1 MQLKTYKIKS
11 FFFYKFMIN
20 FRVKEEILVKNI
32 HGQNILAAAIAVSL
46 GCSLTE
52 FLPAAYAAPTDTA
65 QTASNDADDS
75 LMDFS
80 LDAMTVEAKRPDWES
95 KLSPGTVNIVRPD
108 EFKGEQKSLPD
119 LLLTVPGVHVR
130 EVNGKG
136 QYTTVTMRG
145 STAAQVG
152 IFIDGVLANLG
163 GDTAVDLSTIPV
175 KNVERIEVYRGYI
188 PSRFGG
194 TFMGGVINIVTKK
207 PETTDVSLEVGKSS
221 YGGKRGSMEITAP
234 LGDGSLMVGTNYE
247 SSDGDFKYK
256 NYAAERYL
264 PYGEQQI
271 AGQQKVIDNFNNET
285 IDYMTKG
292 AVINLQQEQ
301 IDYYKAN
308 NDAWLGFVRSDSLKD
323 AIYDNR
329 YEYAKK
335 DVGNSNLYLIE
346 QQVVDRG
353 LKDEYLKR
361 GYDDSDWHEALQ
373 YDWIGSSF
381 GEGVLTPEI
390 KEEILK
396 EYGDKVV
403 QNNID
408 KWTNDADP
416 DKNKNQAGRKE
427 SLEKLKQKQKEA
439 ANATR
444 YRKYNDYEKTSTI
457 VKWQNKNWVIKG
469 TYDTLD
475 RHMPDSVWLGDV
487 NAAVYNNGVD
497 LSDRYYY
504 DSRRQKQNSAS
515 LMLQN
520 RQEVGKLEWGWMLDY
535 MYQNKKYRAEHIN
548 TAYPNSEWDMQNQ
561 PLREWSRYKSNKYTA
576 QIDGGY
582 KLNDNN
588 MLDFLINY
596 SKEGLDIDGSN
607 MAKILGGQASQNFLS
622 AQIRNRYEQELFN
635 VQLQDSITLDKE
647 GTWIFTPS
655 VRYNQSKI
663 TGFSDGK
670 RFTDGQ
676 ASWIH
681 PKDSQTKGKATWQLA
696 LKKEVNENLTLR
708 MTGGTYY
715 RLLNMAEIAG
725 DGAGILPAPRN
736 HNGEGAMFPVPEEGK
751 QFDIS
756 AIMNNKLLGADNST
770 TLTYYWRDST
780 NMLQLERAGKDYW
793 SYFNDNKG
801 KSHGIELQSS
811 FKWNK
816 FDLDLQVTYLNTS
829 AYNKHTATQFG
840 EYAPVWPTYQ
850 PEWEGNIRLTYRPS
864 EKFSVFAEGHYTDEY
879 FTYYNKATSGKL
891 SPYLSGKPVCSL
903 FVMNSGLK
911 WMPKKNWQLTFGCND
926 ILNKGPKSKIRSDAA
941 FMVPGYI
948 NPEFPIQGRTYYVT
962 ARYQF

>member
-1 MQLKTYKIKS
+1 M
-11 FFFYKFMIN
+11 
-20 FRVKEEILVKNI
+20 KNI
-32 HGQNILAAAIAVSL
+32 NGQNILAAAIAVSL

-439 ANATR
+439 ENATR

-457 VKWQNKNWVIKG
+457 LKWQNKNWVIKG

-793 SYFNDNKG
+793 SYFNDNEG

>member
-1 MQLKTYKIKS
+1 M
-11 FFFYKFMIN
+11 
-20 FRVKEEILVKNI
+20 KNI

-46 GCSLTE
+46 GCSFTE

-207 PETTDVSLEVGKSS
+207 PETTNVSLEVGKSS

-520 RQEVGKLEWGWMLDY
+520 RQEIGKLEWGWMLDY
-535 MYQNKKYRAEHIN
+535 MHQDKKYRAEHIN

-725 DGAGILPAPRN
+725 DGAGILPAPKN

-756 AIMNNKLLGADNST
+756 AIMHNKLLGADNST

-840 EYAPVWPTYQ
+840 EYASVWPTYQ

-864 EKFSVFAEGHYTDEY
+864 EKFSLFAEGHYTDEY

>member
-1 MQLKTYKIKS
+1 M
-11 FFFYKFMIN
+11 
-20 FRVKEEILVKNI
+20 KNI

-439 ANATR
+439 ENATR

-811 FKWNK
+811 FKWDK

-840 EYAPVWPTYQ
+840 EYASVWPTYQ

-911 WMPKKNWQLTFGCND
+911 WMPEKNWQLTFGCND

>member
-1 MQLKTYKIKS
+1 M
-11 FFFYKFMIN
+11 
-20 FRVKEEILVKNI
+20 KNI
-32 HGQNILAAAIAVSL
+32 NGQNILAAAIAVSL

-535 MYQNKKYRAEHIN
+535 MYQDKKYRAEHIN

-561 PLREWSRYKSNKYTA
+561 PLREWSSYKSNKYTA

-811 FKWNK
+811 FKWDK

-840 EYAPVWPTYQ
+840 EYASVWPTYQ

>member
-1 MQLKTYKIKS
+1 M
-11 FFFYKFMIN
+11 
-20 FRVKEEILVKNI
+20 KNI
-32 HGQNILAAAIAVSL
+32 NGQNILAAAIAVSL

-475 RHMPDSVWLGDV
+475 RHMPDSVWLGGV

-535 MYQNKKYRAEHIN
+535 MYQDKKYRAEHIN

-561 PLREWSRYKSNKYTA
+561 PLREWSSYKSNKYTA

-801 KSHGIELQSS
+801 RSHGIELQSS
-811 FKWNK
+811 FKWDK

-840 EYAPVWPTYQ
+840 EYASVWPTYQ

>member
-1 MQLKTYKIKS
+1 M
-11 FFFYKFMIN
+11 
-20 FRVKEEILVKNI
+20 KNI
-32 HGQNILAAAIAVSL
+32 NGQNILAVAIAVSL
-46 GCSLTE
+46 GCCFAD
-52 FLPAAYAAPTDTA
+52 FLPAAYAEPNDTA
-65 QTASNDADDS
+65 QTANDEIDDPS
-75 LMDFS
+75 MDFS
-80 LDAMTVEAKRPDWES
+80 LETMTVEAKRPDWES

-207 PETTDVSLEVGKSS
+207 PETTNVSLEVGKSS

-264 PYGEQQI
+264 PYGAEQI

-292 AVINLQQEQ
+292 AVINLKQEQ

-361 GYDDSDWHEALQ
+361 GYDDSDWHDALK

-403 QNNID
+403 QGNID

-457 VKWQNKNWVIKG
+457 VKWQNKNWVVKG

-535 MYQNKKYRAEHIN
+535 MHQDKKYRAEHIN

-596 SKEGLDIDGSN
+596 SKERLDIDGSN
-607 MAKILGGQASQNFLS
+607 LAKILGGQASQNFLS

-635 VQLQDSITLDKE
+635 IQLQDSITLDKE

-725 DGAGILPAPRN
+725 DGAGILPAPKN
-736 HNGEGAMFPVPEEGK
+736 HNGDGAMFPVPEEGK

-756 AIMNNKLLGADNST
+756 AIMHNKLLGADNST

-801 KSHGIELQSS
+801 KSHGVELQSS
-811 FKWNK
+811 FKWDK

-864 EKFSVFAEGHYTDEY
+864 EKFSLFAEGHYTDEY

>member
-1 MQLKTYKIKS
+1 M
-11 FFFYKFMIN
+11 
-20 FRVKEEILVKNI
+20 KNI

-207 PETTDVSLEVGKSS
+207 PETTNVSLEVGKSS

-264 PYGEQQI
+264 PYGKQQI

-439 ANATR
+439 ENATR

-811 FKWNK
+811 FKWDK
-816 FDLDLQVTYLNTS
+816 FDLDLQITYLNTS

-840 EYAPVWPTYQ
+840 EYASVWPTYQ

>member
-1 MQLKTYKIKS
+1 M
-11 FFFYKFMIN
+11 
-20 FRVKEEILVKNI
+20 KNI

-65 QTASNDADDS
+65 QTVSNDADDS

-439 ANATR
+439 ENATR

-535 MYQNKKYRAEHIN
+535 MYQDKKYRAEHIN

-811 FKWNK
+811 FKWDK

-840 EYAPVWPTYQ
+840 EYASVWPTYQ

>member
-1 MQLKTYKIKS
+1 M
-11 FFFYKFMIN
+11 
-20 FRVKEEILVKNI
+20 KNI

-194 TFMGGVINIVTKK
+194 TFIGGVINIVTKK

-439 ANATR
+439 ENATR

-457 VKWQNKNWVIKG
+457 IKWQNKNWVIKG

-535 MYQNKKYRAEHIN
+535 MYQDKKYRAEHIN

-811 FKWNK
+811 FKWDK

-840 EYAPVWPTYQ
+840 EYASVWPTYQ

>member
-1 MQLKTYKIKS
+1 M
-11 FFFYKFMIN
+11 
-20 FRVKEEILVKNI
+20 KNI

-439 ANATR
+439 ADATR

-811 FKWNK
+811 FKWDK

-840 EYAPVWPTYQ
+840 EYASVWPTYQ

>member
-1 MQLKTYKIKS
+1 M
-11 FFFYKFMIN
+11 
-20 FRVKEEILVKNI
+20 KNI
-32 HGQNILAAAIAVSL
+32 NGQNILAAAIAVSL
-46 GCSLTE
+46 GCSLAD
-52 FLPAAYAAPTDTA
+52 FLPVAYAAPADTA

-80 LDAMTVEAKRPDWES
+80 LDTMTVEAKRPDWES

-264 PYGEQQI
+264 PYGAEQI

-292 AVINLQQEQ
+292 AVINLKQEQ

-361 GYDDSDWHEALQ
+361 GYDNSDWHEALQ

-396 EYGDKVV
+396 EYGDKIV
-403 QNNID
+403 QGNID

-457 VKWQNKNWVIKG
+457 VKWQNKNWVVKG

-535 MYQNKKYRAEHIN
+535 MHQDKKYRAEHIN

-596 SKEGLDIDGSN
+596 SKERLDIDGSN
-607 MAKILGGQASQNFLS
+607 LAKILGGQASQNFLS

-635 VQLQDSITLDKE
+635 IQLQDSITLDKE

-725 DGAGILPAPRN
+725 DGAGILPAPKN
-736 HNGEGAMFPVPEEGK
+736 HNGDGAMFPVPEEGK

-756 AIMNNKLLGADNST
+756 AIMHNKLFGADNST

-801 KSHGIELQSS
+801 KSHGVELQSS
-811 FKWNK
+811 FKWDK

-864 EKFSVFAEGHYTDEY
+864 EKFSLFAEGHYTDEY
-879 FTYYNKATSGKL
+879 LTYYNKATSGKL

>member
-1 MQLKTYKIKS
+1 M
-11 FFFYKFMIN
+11 
-20 FRVKEEILVKNI
+20 KNI

-457 VKWQNKNWVIKG
+457 LKWQNKNWVIKG

-535 MYQNKKYRAEHIN
+535 MYQDKKYRAEHIN

-840 EYAPVWPTYQ
+840 EYASVWPTYQ

>member
-1 MQLKTYKIKS
+1 M
-11 FFFYKFMIN
+11 
-20 FRVKEEILVKNI
+20 KNI

-194 TFMGGVINIVTKK
+194 TFIGGVINIVTKK

-439 ANATR
+439 ENATR

-457 VKWQNKNWVIKG
+457 IKWQNKNWVIKG

-811 FKWNK
+811 FKWDK

-840 EYAPVWPTYQ
+840 EYASVWPTYQ

>member
-1 MQLKTYKIKS
+1 M
-11 FFFYKFMIN
+11 
-20 FRVKEEILVKNI
+20 KNI

-439 ANATR
+439 ENATR

-811 FKWNK
+811 FKWDK

-864 EKFSVFAEGHYTDEY
+864 EKFSIFAEGHYTDEY

>member
-1 MQLKTYKIKS
+1 M
-11 FFFYKFMIN
+11 
-20 FRVKEEILVKNI
+20 KNI

-207 PETTDVSLEVGKSS
+207 PETTNVSLEVGKSS

-439 ANATR
+439 ENATR

-535 MYQNKKYRAEHIN
+535 MYQDKKYRAEHIN

-561 PLREWSRYKSNKYTA
+561 PLREWSSYKSNKYTA

-811 FKWNK
+811 FKWDK

-840 EYAPVWPTYQ
+840 EYASVWPTYQ

>member
-1 MQLKTYKIKS
+1 
-11 FFFYKFMIN
+11 
-20 FRVKEEILVKNI
+20 VKNI
-32 HGQNILAAAIAVSL
+32 NGQNILAAAIAVSL

-80 LDAMTVEAKRPDWES
+80 LDTMTVEAKRPDWES

-207 PETTDVSLEVGKSS
+207 PETTNVSLEVGKSS

-439 ANATR
+439 ENATR

-926 ILNKGPKSKIRSDAA
+926 IFNKGPKSKIRSDAA

>member
-1 MQLKTYKIKS
+1 
-11 FFFYKFMIN
+11 
-20 FRVKEEILVKNI
+20 
-32 HGQNILAAAIAVSL
+32 
-46 GCSLTE
+46 
-52 FLPAAYAAPTDTA
+52 
-65 QTASNDADDS
+65 
-75 LMDFS
+75 MDFS

-408 KWTNDADP
+408 KWMNDADP

-439 ANATR
+439 ENATR

-535 MYQNKKYRAEHIN
+535 MYQDKKYRAEHIN

-696 LKKEVNENLTLR
+696 LKKEVNEKLTLR

-811 FKWNK
+811 FKWDK

-840 EYAPVWPTYQ
+840 EYASVWPTYQ

>member
-1 MQLKTYKIKS
+1 M
-11 FFFYKFMIN
+11 
-20 FRVKEEILVKNI
+20 KNI
-32 HGQNILAAAIAVSL
+32 NGQNILAAAIAVSL

-756 AIMNNKLLGADNST
+756 AIMHNKLLGADNST

>member
-1 MQLKTYKIKS
+1 M
-11 FFFYKFMIN
+11 
-20 FRVKEEILVKNI
+20 KNI
-32 HGQNILAAAIAVSL
+32 NGQNILAAAIAVSL

-439 ANATR
+439 ENATR

-535 MYQNKKYRAEHIN
+535 MHQDKKYRAEHIN

-864 EKFSVFAEGHYTDEY
+864 EKFSLFAEGHYTDEY

-926 ILNKGPKSKIRSDAA
+926 IFNKGPKSKIRSDAA

>member
-1 MQLKTYKIKS
+1 M
-11 FFFYKFMIN
+11 
-20 FRVKEEILVKNI
+20 KNI
-32 HGQNILAAAIAVSL
+32 NGQNILAAAIAVSL

-439 ANATR
+439 ENATR

>member
-1 MQLKTYKIKS
+1 M
-11 FFFYKFMIN
+11 
-20 FRVKEEILVKNI
+20 KNI
-32 HGQNILAAAIAVSL
+32 NGQNILAAAIAVSL

-416 DKNKNQAGRKE
+416 NKNKNQAGRKE

-457 VKWQNKNWVIKG
+457 LKWQNKNWVIKG

-811 FKWNK
+811 FKWDK

-840 EYAPVWPTYQ
+840 EYASVWPTYQ

>member
-32 HGQNILAAAIAVSL
+32 NGQNILAAAIAVSL

-439 ANATR
+439 ADATR

>member
-1 MQLKTYKIKS
+1 M
-11 FFFYKFMIN
+11 
-20 FRVKEEILVKNI
+20 KNI
-32 HGQNILAAAIAVSL
+32 NGQNILAAAIAVSL

-80 LDAMTVEAKRPDWES
+80 LDTMTVEAKRPDWES

-926 ILNKGPKSKIRSDAA
+926 IFNKGPKSKIRSDAA

>member
-1 MQLKTYKIKS
+1 M
-11 FFFYKFMIN
+11 
-20 FRVKEEILVKNI
+20 KNI
-32 HGQNILAAAIAVSL
+32 NSQNILAAAIAVSL

-207 PETTDVSLEVGKSS
+207 PETTNVSLEVGKSS

-439 ANATR
+439 ENATR

-457 VKWQNKNWVIKG
+457 IKWQNKNWVIKG

-535 MYQNKKYRAEHIN
+535 MYQDKKYRAEHIN

-811 FKWNK
+811 FKWDK

-840 EYAPVWPTYQ
+840 EYASVWPTYQ

>member
-1 MQLKTYKIKS
+1 M
-11 FFFYKFMIN
+11 
-20 FRVKEEILVKNI
+20 KNI

-46 GCSLTE
+46 GCSVTT
-52 FLPAAYAAPTDTA
+52 FLPAAYAAPSDAA
-65 QTASNDADDS
+65 QAASNDADDS

-80 LDAMTVEAKRPDWES
+80 LDAMTVEAKRPEWES

-108 EFKGEQKSLPD
+108 DFKGEQKTLPD

-152 IFIDGVLANLG
+152 VFIDGVLTNLG

-194 TFMGGVINIVTKK
+194 TYMGGVINIVTKK
-207 PETTDVSLEVGKSS
+207 PETTNVSLEVGKSS

-234 LGDGSLMVGTNYE
+234 LGDGSIMVGTNYE

-285 IDYMTKG
+285 IDILTKSSL
-292 AVINLQQEQ
+292 INLQPEQ
-301 IDYYKAN
+301 IEYYKAN
-308 NDAWLGFVRSDSLKD
+308 NDAWLDFVRNDNGEQLKD

-439 ANATR
+439 ENATR

-535 MYQNKKYRAEHIN
+535 MYQDKKYRAEHIN

-736 HNGEGAMFPVPEEGK
+736 HNGDGAMFPVPEEGK

-840 EYAPVWPTYQ
+840 EYASVWPTYQ

>member
-1 MQLKTYKIKS
+1 M
-11 FFFYKFMIN
+11 
-20 FRVKEEILVKNI
+20 KNI
-32 HGQNILAAAIAVSL
+32 NGQNILAAAIAVSL

-439 ANATR
+439 ENATR

-811 FKWNK
+811 FKWDK
-816 FDLDLQVTYLNTS
+816 FDFDLQVTYLNTS

-840 EYAPVWPTYQ
+840 EYASVWPTYQ

>member
-1 MQLKTYKIKS
+1 M
-11 FFFYKFMIN
+11 
-20 FRVKEEILVKNI
+20 KNI

-457 VKWQNKNWVIKG
+457 LKWQNKNWVIKG

-715 RLLNMAEIAG
+715 RLLNMAEITG

-864 EKFSVFAEGHYTDEY
+864 EKFSLFAEGHYTDEY

>member
-1 MQLKTYKIKS
+1 M
-11 FFFYKFMIN
+11 
-20 FRVKEEILVKNI
+20 KNI
-32 HGQNILAAAIAVSL
+32 NGHNILATTIALSL
-46 GCSLTE
+46 GCCIGNYLPTVYAEDGASTTGNAAVEAPME
-52 FLPAAYAAPTDTA
+52 FDLE
-65 QTASNDADDS
+65 
-75 LMDFS
+75 
-80 LDAMTVEAKRPDWES
+80 AMTVEAKRPDWES
-95 KLSPGTVNIVRPD
+95 KLSPGTVNVVRPD
-108 EFKGEQKSLPD
+108 DFKGEQKTLPD

-152 IFIDGVLANLG
+152 VFIDGVLANLG

-207 PETTDVSLEVGKSS
+207 PETTNVSLELGKSS
-221 YGGKRGSMEITAP
+221 YGGKKGSMEITAP
-234 LGDGSLMVGTNYE
+234 LGDGSLMIGANYE
-247 SSDGDFKYK
+247 SSDGDFKYQ
-256 NYAAERYL
+256 NYAAERYI
-264 PYGEQQI
+264 PYGKRQI
-271 AGQQKVIDNFNNET
+271 EEGQKVIDNFNNDT
-285 IDYMTKG
+285 IDSLTKSSL
-292 AVINLQQEQ
+292 ISLDQTQ
-301 IDYYKAN
+301 IDYFKAN
-308 NDAWLGFVRSDSLKD
+308 NNAWVDYVKSDDASNSLSN
-323 AIYDNR
+323 AIYENR
-329 YEYAKK
+329 YDYAKQ
-335 DVGNSNLYLIE
+335 DVGSTNLYKVE
-346 QQVVDRG
+346 QQLVDMG
-353 LKDEYLKR
+353 IKQQYLER
-361 GYDDSDWHEALQ
+361 GYDESDWKSAAVA
-373 YDWIGSSF
+373 DWNN
-381 GEGVLTPEI
+381 GVLAEGIITPEI
-390 KEEILK
+390 KEEVLK
-396 EYGDKVV
+396 NYGDSIV
-403 QNNID
+403 QNNIAEWKD
-408 KWTNDADP
+408 KADP
-416 DKNKNQAGRKE
+416 DKNESLAAQKE

-439 ANATR
+439 ENATR
-444 YRKYNDYEKTSTI
+444 YRKYNDYEKSSTI

-469 TYDTLD
+469 TYDKLD
-475 RHMPDSVWLGDV
+475 RHLPDSVWGGDV
-487 NAAVYNNGVD
+487 NLAVYNNGID
-497 LSDRYYY
+497 LMDKYYY
-504 DSRRQKQNSAS
+504 DSRRQKQEGAT

-520 RQEVGKLEWGWMLDY
+520 RQNIGKLEWGWMLDY
-535 MYQNKKYRAEHIN
+535 AHQDKKYKAEHIN
-548 TAYPNSEWDMQNQ
+548 AAYPNSEWDMQNE

-588 MLDFLINY
+588 MLDFLINF
-596 SKEGLDIDGSN
+596 SKERLDIDGSN
-607 MAKILGGQASQNFLS
+607 MGKILSGEASQNFLS

-635 VQLQDSITLDKE
+635 VQLQDSITLDRA
-647 GTWIFTPS
+647 GSWIFTPS

-663 TGFSDGK
+663 TGYSDGK

-696 LKKEVNENLTLR
+696 LKKEFDEHFTLR

-736 HNGEGAMFPVPEEGK
+736 HNGEGAVFPVPEEGK

-756 AIMNNKLLGADNST
+756 AVMHNKLLGADNST
-770 TLTYYWRDST
+770 TLTYYWRDSF

-801 KSHGIELQSS
+801 KAHGIELQSS
-811 FKWNK
+811 FKWDK
-816 FDLDLQVTYLNTS
+816 FDLDLQVTYLNSS
-829 AYNKHTATQFG
+829 AYSSHTATKFN
-840 EYAPVWPTYQ
+840 EYASIWPTYQ

-879 FTYYNKATSGKL
+879 FTYYNKSTSGTL
-891 SPYLSGKPVCSL
+891 SPYLSGKPVSSI
-903 FVMNSGLK
+903 FVMNTGLK
-911 WMPKKNWQLTFGCND
+911 WMPQKNWQLTVGCND
-926 ILNKGPKSKIRSDAA
+926 IMNEGPKSKIRSDAA
-941 FMVPGYI
+941 FTVPGYI

>member
-1 MQLKTYKIKS
+1 M
-11 FFFYKFMIN
+11 
-20 FRVKEEILVKNI
+20 KNI

-65 QTASNDADDS
+65 QTVSNDADDS

-285 IDYMTKG
+285 IDYMTKS

-329 YEYAKK
+329 YEYAKQ

-439 ANATR
+439 ADATR

-535 MYQNKKYRAEHIN
+535 MYQDKKYRAEHIN

-811 FKWNK
+811 FKWDK

-840 EYAPVWPTYQ
+840 EYASVWPTYQ

>member
-1 MQLKTYKIKS
+1 MPILKLS
-11 FFFYKFMIN
+11 LFFYKFMIN

-439 ANATR
+439 ENATR

-535 MYQNKKYRAEHIN
+535 MYQDKKYRAEHIN

-561 PLREWSRYKSNKYTA
+561 PLREWSSYKSNKYTA

-811 FKWNK
+811 FKWDK

>member
-1 MQLKTYKIKS
+1 M
-11 FFFYKFMIN
+11 
-20 FRVKEEILVKNI
+20 KNI

-108 EFKGEQKSLPD
+108 EFKGEQKSLSD

-373 YDWIGSSF
+373 YDWIGISF

-439 ANATR
+439 ENATR

-520 RQEVGKLEWGWMLDY
+520 RQKVGKLEWGWMLDY

-864 EKFSVFAEGHYTDEY
+864 EKFSLFAEGHYTDEY

>member
-1 MQLKTYKIKS
+1 M
-11 FFFYKFMIN
+11 
-20 FRVKEEILVKNI
+20 KNI

-439 ANATR
+439 ENATR

-756 AIMNNKLLGADNST
+756 AIMHNKLLGADNST

-864 EKFSVFAEGHYTDEY
+864 EKFSLFAEGHYTDEY

>member
-1 MQLKTYKIKS
+1 M
-11 FFFYKFMIN
+11 
-20 FRVKEEILVKNI
+20 KNI
-32 HGQNILAAAIAVSL
+32 NGQNILAAAIAVSL

-80 LDAMTVEAKRPDWES
+80 LDTMTVEAKRPDWES

-439 ANATR
+439 ENATR

-811 FKWNK
+811 FKWDK

-840 EYAPVWPTYQ
+840 EYASVWPTYQ

-864 EKFSVFAEGHYTDEY
+864 EKFSIFAEGHYTDEY

-911 WMPKKNWQLTFGCND
+911 WMPKKNWQLTFRCND

>member
-1 MQLKTYKIKS
+1 
-11 FFFYKFMIN
+11 MIN

-46 GCSLTE
+46 GCSFTE

-439 ANATR
+439 ENATR

-811 FKWNK
+811 FKWDK

-840 EYAPVWPTYQ
+840 EYASVWPTYQ

-864 EKFSVFAEGHYTDEY
+864 EKFSIFAEGHYTDEY

>member
-1 MQLKTYKIKS
+1 M
-11 FFFYKFMIN
+11 
-20 FRVKEEILVKNI
+20 KNI
-32 HGQNILAAAIAVSL
+32 NGQNILAAAIAVSL

-95 KLSPGTVNIVRPD
+95 KLSPGMVNIVRPD

-119 LLLTVPGVHVR
+119 LLLTMPGVHVR

-439 ANATR
+439 ENATR

-864 EKFSVFAEGHYTDEY
+864 EKFSLFAEGHYTDEY

>member
-1 MQLKTYKIKS
+1 M
-11 FFFYKFMIN
+11 
-20 FRVKEEILVKNI
+20 KNI
-32 HGQNILAAAIAVSL
+32 NGQNILAAAIAVSL

-439 ANATR
+439 ADATR

-864 EKFSVFAEGHYTDEY
+864 EKFSLFAEGHYTDEY

-926 ILNKGPKSKIRSDAA
+926 IFNKGPKSKIRSDAA

>member
-1 MQLKTYKIKS
+1 M
-11 FFFYKFMIN
+11 
-20 FRVKEEILVKNI
+20 KNI
-32 HGQNILAAAIAVSL
+32 NGQNILAAAIAVSL

-361 GYDDSDWHEALQ
+361 GYDDSDWHDALQ

-439 ANATR
+439 ENATR

-561 PLREWSRYKSNKYTA
+561 PLREWSSYKSNKYTA

-811 FKWNK
+811 FKWDK

-840 EYAPVWPTYQ
+840 EYASVWPTYQ

-864 EKFSVFAEGHYTDEY
+864 EKFSIFAEGHYTDEY

>member
-1 MQLKTYKIKS
+1 M
-11 FFFYKFMIN
+11 
-20 FRVKEEILVKNI
+20 KNI
-32 HGQNILAAAIAVSL
+32 NGQNILAAAIAVSL
-46 GCSLTE
+46 GCSLAD
-52 FLPAAYAAPTDTA
+52 FLPVAYAAPADTA

-80 LDAMTVEAKRPDWES
+80 LDTMTVEAKRPDWES

-264 PYGEQQI
+264 PYGAEQI

-292 AVINLQQEQ
+292 AVINLKQEQ

-361 GYDDSDWHEALQ
+361 GYDNSDWHEALQ

-396 EYGDKVV
+396 EYGDKIV
-403 QNNID
+403 QGNID
-408 KWTNDADP
+408 KWMNDADP

-457 VKWQNKNWVIKG
+457 VKWQNKNWVVKG

-535 MYQNKKYRAEHIN
+535 MHQDKKYRAEHIN

-596 SKEGLDIDGSN
+596 SKERLDIDGSN
-607 MAKILGGQASQNFLS
+607 LAKILGGQASQNFLS

-635 VQLQDSITLDKE
+635 IQLQDSITLDKE

-725 DGAGILPAPRN
+725 DGAGILPAPKN
-736 HNGEGAMFPVPEEGK
+736 HNGDGAMFPVPEEGK

-756 AIMNNKLLGADNST
+756 AIMHNKLLGADNST

-801 KSHGIELQSS
+801 KSHGVELQSS
-811 FKWNK
+811 FKWDK

-840 EYAPVWPTYQ
+840 NYAPVWPTYQ

-864 EKFSVFAEGHYTDEY
+864 EKFSLFAEGHYTDEY

>member
-1 MQLKTYKIKS
+1 M
-11 FFFYKFMIN
+11 
-20 FRVKEEILVKNI
+20 KNI

-65 QTASNDADDS
+65 QTVSNDADDS

-396 EYGDKVV
+396 EYGDEVV

-439 ANATR
+439 ENATR

-457 VKWQNKNWVIKG
+457 LKWQNKNWVIKG

-811 FKWNK
+811 FKWDK

-840 EYAPVWPTYQ
+840 EYASVWPTYQ

>member
-1 MQLKTYKIKS
+1 M
-11 FFFYKFMIN
+11 
-20 FRVKEEILVKNI
+20 KNI

-80 LDAMTVEAKRPDWES
+80 LDVMTVEAKRPDWES

-207 PETTDVSLEVGKSS
+207 PETTNVSLEVGKSS

-439 ANATR
+439 ADATR

-756 AIMNNKLLGADNST
+756 AIMHNKLLGADNST

-864 EKFSVFAEGHYTDEY
+864 EKFSLFAEGHYTDEY